1 MLYGK
6 DNKDNPYVEAFWK
19 WWEGELQHSLR
30 ELRVTGG
37 EPTMSKDFWKL
48 MNWWENHKE
57 CDVRFAVNSNL
68 GQKQELVD
76 RLIAA
81 THNFKE
87 IDIYTSGESVGKH
100 AEYIRDGKDW
110 NRWITNVEKILR
122 DGNVRTMNVMMTIN
136 ALCLFSITE
145 FLDEMNKLREKYINK
160 TPLLMTLNILRFPSF
175 QSVSTLPEDIR
186 LERAEHLQNWVE
198 NFINSKPSYY
208 NDTDLWGLANQIYR
222 LCEYL
227 REVTQGHRFSS
238 DLRSRQRDFKSFYQ
252 QYDIRRNKNFIET
265 FPELE
270 DWFDMVRESRTDYVQ
285 EIKKVR
291 GDENNLYK
299 LDYEKRALEEGI
311 VTDDLENEI
320 IKHLENE

>member
-1 MLYGK
+1 
-6 DNKDNPYVEAFWK
+6 
-19 WWEGELQHSLR
+19 
-30 ELRVTGG
+30 
-37 EPTMSKDFWKL
+37 
-48 MNWWENHKE
+48 
-57 CDVRFAVNSNL
+57 
-68 GQKQELVD
+68 
-76 RLIAA
+76 
-81 THNFKE
+81 
-87 IDIYTSGESVGKH
+87 
-100 AEYIRDGKDW
+100 
-110 NRWITNVEKILR
+110 
-122 DGNVRTMNVMMTIN
+122 MNVMMTIN

-186 LERAEHLQNWVE
+186 LERADHLQNWVE

-252 QYDIRRNKNFIET
+252 QYDIRRGKNFVET